1 MCWLLWWLVCAL
13 LLQVFVH
20 YLFQALRVVAMTLV
34 SAVSTPGHRDDG
46 IYFLSFLLNDLVV
59 LLEYFMG
66 ESEFQGMDHR
76 QCLCVTCDIHV
87 YSGQSTFSSTF
98 AGLAIYPTKYQHYCC
113 FSCNKGSRGL
123 FLKL

>member
-1 MCWLLWWLVCAL
+1 MGCAGCYGVCWLLWGVLVALGCAGCYGLCRLLWWLVCAL

-46 IYFLSFLLNDLVV
+46 IYFLSFLLNDLIV

-66 ESEFQGMDHR
+66 ESEFKVIDRR
-76 QCLCVTCDIHV
+76 QCLSIT
-87 YSGQSTFSSTF
+87 
-98 AGLAIYPTKYQHYCC
+98 
-113 FSCNKGSRGL
+113 
-123 FLKL
+123 